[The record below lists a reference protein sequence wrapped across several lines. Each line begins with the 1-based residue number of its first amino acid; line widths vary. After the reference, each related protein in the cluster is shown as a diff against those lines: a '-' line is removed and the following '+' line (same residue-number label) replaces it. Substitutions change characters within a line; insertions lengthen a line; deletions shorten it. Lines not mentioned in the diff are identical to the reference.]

1 MRLIGKTILIIIIL
15 GILLGASAYVIL
27 YTDEPKNGNGND
39 TEPPQI
45 TDISGNQTVPAGQ
58 SVTIRVQFKDN
69 VNVTE
74 AIFNYK
80 TADATNWTQTSI
92 LSKSISINIPET
104 ATKDYYYYV
113 TVNDA
118 AGNGPIGDPSNDGSK
133 YYIITVN
140 PPEALIHTVF
150 VEEATASWCT
160 NCPNIAAILH
170 DLYKSKAYNFYYV
183 SLINEANTQTDDRL
197 VNEYN
202 IAGYPTVFIDGGYN
216 VLIGANHSESDLAAA
231 LQEARF
237 RTVPKIKLT
246 VTSEYLNVTGEVIVN
261 VLIENRGN
269 DAYSG
274 NLKVYLTEVV
284 SHLTGFDSKP
294 YEYGFL
300 EYLLVQDISLQG
312 NTKQTYSETSDI
324 SLYDHENLMI
334 IAVVFGT
341 EKHTAY
347 ADPRTNDNPFD
358 AYYADATNATLVVQ
372 GGNLPPLVQI
382 TSPEKG
388 KIYRNQNRALL
399 QIISDRNRILKR
411 MQNVTLIKNLMS
423 KLNMYDKALILG
435 FGSIKITVNASDDSA
450 VSKVEFYIDDTLYS
464 NDTDAPYEYT
474 CNKVN
479 KFIASLF
486 LRQYTLKVIVYDD
499 TGKTSSAELVFKARI

>member
-1 MRLIGKTILIIIIL
+1 MRFIGKVILIIVIL

-27 YTDEPKNGNGND
+27 YTDETEIENGMD

-58 SVTIRVQFKDN
+58 SITIRVQFKDN

-74 AIFNYK
+74 AIFSYK
-80 TADATNWTQTSI
+80 TADATNWTRTSI
-92 LSKSISINIPET
+92 LSKSISLDIPEI
-104 ATKDYYYYV
+104 ATENYYYYV

-133 YYIITVN
+133 YYVIAIS
-140 PPEALIHTVF
+140 PPEALVHTVF

-160 NCPNIAAILH
+160 NCPSIAAILH
-170 DLYKSKAYNFYYV
+170 DLYKTKTNNFYYV

-231 LQEARF
+231 LQEARY
-237 RTVPKIKLT
+237 RTVPKIKISMT
-246 VTSEYLNVTGEVIVN
+246 AEYLNATEEVIVD
-261 VLIENRGN
+261 VLVENRETTS
-269 DAYSG
+269 YSG
-274 NLKVYLTEVV
+274 SLKVYLTEII
-284 SHLTGFDSKP
+284 SHLTGYDNKP

-300 EYLLVQDISLQG
+300 EYALVQDVTLQG

-324 SLYDHENLMI
+324 SMYDHENLML
-334 IAVVFGT
+334 IAVVFGS
-341 EKHTAY
+341 EKHTEY
-347 ADPRTNDNPFD
+347 ADPRSNDNPFD

-372 GGNLPPLVQI
+372 GGNLPPIVQI

-411 MQNVTLIKNLMS
+411 MQNVTIIKNF
-423 KLNMYDKALILG
+423 MYDKIFILG

-450 VSKVEFYIDDTLYS
+450 ISLVEFYIDDTLYY
-464 NDTDAPYEYT
+464 DVTEPPYEWT
-474 CNKVN
+474 CKKVN
-479 KFIASLF
+479 KFIPSLF
-486 LRQYTLKVIVYDD
+486 LRQHTLKVIAYDD
-499 TGKTSSAELVFKARI
+499 TGKSSSAELVFNARI